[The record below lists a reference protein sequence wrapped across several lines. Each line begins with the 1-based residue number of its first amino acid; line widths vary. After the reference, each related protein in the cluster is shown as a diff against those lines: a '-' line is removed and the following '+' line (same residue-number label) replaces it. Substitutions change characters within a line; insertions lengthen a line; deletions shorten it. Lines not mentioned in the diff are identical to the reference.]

1 MTAARASHNGCVAVV
16 AAGEREA
23 ASARHTVQ
31 HPSSHSALEGGP
43 LPLGLGHY
51 CTSGMYTDRVL
62 L

>member
-16 AAGEREA
+16 AAGEREP

-51 CTSGMYTDRVL
+51 VVL
-62 L
+62 Y